1 MTNSAKQKN
10 MLDLS
15 LLWTFWGAFVAFF
28 CYYYYHYS
36 FTFKLDCNKIKPPK
50 VKTPESKYTKSN
62 FNRVTLKSKI
72 RK

>member
-15 LLWTFWGAFVAFF
+15 LLWTFWGVFVPFF
-28 CYYYYHYS
+28 CHYYYHYS
-36 FTFKLDCNKIKPPK
+36 FTFKLDCNKIKPPM
-50 VKTPESKYTKSN
+50 VKTPESKYTKNN
-62 FNRVTLKSKI
+62 FNRTTLKSKI